1 MQYILFYYKCRKRA
15 KVVYCL
21 VISHIR
27 DIASASHCLI
37 IRQSRLIIRQISDI
51 ASLSMN

>member
-15 KVVYCL
+15 KVTYCL
-21 VISHIR
+21 VISYIR
-27 DIASASHCLI
+27 NIAPVNLCLI
-37 IRQSRLIIRQISDI
+37 IRHSRLIIRQISDI